1 MERSGA
7 TGLRGPATP
16 LWLRWL
22 PALYI
27 AFLLLLEPL
36 TPVQWPVSFLLIALP
51 LVAAYAHGPAVVAA
65 VTVFAVVFEGVLAG
79 TPCCAGRSVGYL
91 WERHYVASY
100 ISTALV
106 GVLGTILA
114 AHRIHR
120 ERTLATVRSVAET
133 AQRVLL
139 RPVPRRL
146 GQICV
151 ETLYLSAAAEA
162 RIGGD
167 LYEAVPTTYGV
178 RLLIGDVRGKGLVAV
193 ETAAAMLGAF
203 REVAHDEPDLAGVA
217 RRVEKSMNRRAALL
231 PGSEGAERFVTAV
244 FAEIPDDE
252 PVVRIVNCGHP
263 PPLLIAGDS
272 VTELDSDDPSLP
284 LNLGVLVGD
293 EYHVDVVPFHP
304 GNQLLLYTDGVTEA
318 RNRAGDFY
326 PLAERVRSWCR
337 FPPHELLDSLHQD
350 LLAHSGGNLDDDTA
364 ALAAYRIPEA
374 APGRDDGSRDR
385 AEACRSEELGDGSA
399 RTDPH
404 RTEPH
409 RAGPPRTGP
418 GRTDSPHTRPPESDP
433 PASDPPLS
441 GPAGSGP
448 AAPSGQ

>member
-1 MERSGA
+1 M
-7 TGLRGPATP
+7 
-16 LWLRWL
+16 RWL
-22 PALYI
+22 PALYV
-27 AFLLLLEPL
+27 AFLLVLEPV

-51 LVAAYAHGPAVVAA
+51 LVAAYAHGPVVVAA

-114 AHRIHR
+114 AHRIRR

-178 RLLIGDVRGKGLVAV
+178 RLLIGDVRGKGLMAV
-193 ETAAAMLGAF
+193 ETAATMLGAF
-203 REVAHDEPDLAGVA
+203 REAAHDEPDLAGVA
-217 RRVEKSMNRRAALL
+217 RRVEKSMNRRAVQL

-263 PPLLIAGDS
+263 PPLLIDRDS
-272 VTELDSDDPSLP
+272 VTELDSADPSLP
-284 LNLGVLVGD
+284 LNLGVLAGD
-293 EYHVDVVPFHP
+293 DYHADVVPFHP

-326 PLAERVRSWCR
+326 PLAERVRSWCLL
-337 FPPHELLDSLHQD
+337 PPRELLDSLHQD

-364 ALAAYRIPEA
+364 ALAAYRIPDEA
-374 APGRDDGSRDR
+374 PERDGGSRDGRSRDR
-385 AEACRSEELGDGSA
+385 ADTCRSEGPGSDPA
-399 RTDPH
+399 RTDPS
-404 RTEPH
+404 
-409 RAGPPRTGP
+409 RTG
-418 GRTDSPHTRPPESDP
+418 RP
-433 PASDPPLS
+433 
-441 GPAGSGP
+441 
-448 AAPSGQ
+448 